1 MNIKAQEFIEAIKTA
16 TNSEEIIKIWTQ
28 AAKGDTLTMK
38 EIISI
43 HQECGK
49 ILLQAVH
56 ENHEKEQQDI
66 SNNRTTINS

>member
-1 MNIKAQEFIEAIKTA
+1 MNITAQEFIEAIKSA
-16 TNSEEIIKIWTQ
+16 TNSEEIIEIWTQ
-28 AAKGDTLTMK
+28 AAKGDKLTMK

-56 ENHEKEQQDI
+56 ENHEKEQQAI
-66 SNNRTTINS
+66 TNNRTTINS